1 MSDLVN
7 YSIETDHTVLLSFK
21 DGRRLR
27 VPLGQLPNHLGADD
41 LAKITRAL
49 KLRRDF
55 IRRHMPKAVLVLV
68 AGGLIAL
75 GATEAPKVVAWL
87 THQPATPAPA
97 PEPAAPKIVHDSR
110 TASPTVAP
118 SPQPAIKGQAIAQAT
133 GKSSARASLSKSS
146 KTRGTSTQL
155 KLPVTGTVA
164 SVTLPVTLPTPLPTV
179 LPADP
184 ITSPSPSPSVS
195 LTPTPS
201 PTPQI
206 PGQGQVL
213 GDSTGPT
220 K

>member
-1 MSDLVN
+1 MSDLAN
-7 YSIETDHTVLLSFK
+7 YSIETDHMVLLSFK

-27 VPLGQLPNHLGADD
+27 VPLGQLANHLGTDD
-41 LAKITRAL
+41 LAKVTRAF

-55 IRRHMPKAVLVLV
+55 IRHHMPKAVIVLV

-75 GATEAPKVVAWL
+75 SVTAAPKVMAWI
-87 THQPATPAPA
+87 THQTPAPA
-97 PEPAAPKIVHDSR
+97 PAPAPETRIVHDSR
-110 TASPTVAP
+110 TGPSVSP
-118 SPQPAIKGQAIAQAT
+118 SPQQPAVKGQAIARPGSKVGSRIAHPSKLHQPTDTSIKLATPAT
-133 GKSSARASLSKSS
+133 GAI
-146 KTRGTSTQL
+146 
-155 KLPVTGTVA
+155 A

-179 LPADP
+179 VPASP
-184 ITSPSPSPSVS
+184 ITSPTPSPSAS
-195 LTPTPS
+195 PTPVPS